1 MNELSGL
8 LHLVGIGGEGMAA
21 LAQLLLE
28 AGFEVSGTD
37 IRPSLRLEKLKACG
51 ACVQVGHHQD
61 HVQERTKIVVHSSA
75 IPPDNPELVV
85 ARKRRLPVRPR
96 LWALNALL
104 RDRKLVAIAGTHGK
118 TTTTTWVAHMVRELT
133 GQGGH
138 YIGAEVPGFSSACLG
153 TGPFILEVDE
163 SDGLFTHLATDIAVI
178 TNVDC
183 DHLNTYGDYVSLRRA
198 FSSFIRRAGKVALCL
213 DDPGASSL
221 FADRPDALTYG
232 LRGDAQLRARG
243 LTFYRSESTF
253 DVWLGKKPV
262 ATVSL
267 PAPGVH
273 NVRNAL
279 SALAAGIL
287 LGLPPRE
294 LCQTLSNAPR
304 PRRRLEV
311 LEENGYLVVDDY
323 AHHPRELAC
332 GLAALRA
339 GWPDRRI
346 VAIFQPHRFSR
357 TARLAG
363 AFGKVLA
370 RADQA
375 VVTEIYPAF
384 EPAIPGVSGA
394 QVAEAARAA
403 KGRVTFSPTLPEAM
417 DAAAGAIKPGDVVAC
432 FGAGDIWKLAREM
445 ARGLSS
451 GS

>member
-1 MNELSGL
+1 MNGL
-8 LHLVGIGGEGMAA
+8 PGRLHLVGIGGEGMAA

-28 AGFEVSGTD
+28 TGFEVSGTD
-37 IRPSLRLEKLKACG
+37 IKPSLRLTKLAAQG
-51 ACVQVGHHQD
+51 AYIQVGHHQD
-61 HVQERTKIVVHSSA
+61 HILEHTEIVVHSSA
-75 IPPDNPELVV
+75 IPPDNPELAV
-85 ARKRRLPVRPR
+85 ARERRLPVRPR
-96 LWALNALL
+96 LWALKALL
-104 RDRKLVAIAGTHGK
+104 EDRKLVAIAGTHGK
-118 TTTTTWVAHMVRELT
+118 TTSTTWVAHMVRKLT

-138 YIGAEVPGFSSACLG
+138 YIGAEVPGFPSAWLG
-153 TGPFILEVDE
+153 DGPFILEVDE
-163 SDGLFTHLATDIAVI
+163 SDGLFTSLATDMAVI

-183 DHLNTYGDYVSLRRA
+183 DHLNTYGDYASLRKA
-198 FSSFIRRAGKVALCL
+198 FSNFARRAKKVALCL
-213 DDPGASSL
+213 DDPGAALL

-232 LRGDAQLRARG
+232 LRGEARLRARG
-243 LTFYRSESTF
+243 LSFHRSESTF
-253 DVWLGKKPV
+253 DVWLGKRFV
-262 ATVSL
+262 ATVNL

-273 NVRNAL
+273 NVCNAL

-287 LGLPPRE
+287 LGLPLRE
-294 LCQTLSNAPR
+294 LCRALGDAPR
-304 PRRRLEV
+304 PKRRLEV

-332 GLAALRA
+332 GLAALRT

-346 VAIFQPHRFSR
+346 MAIFQPHRFSR

-363 AFGKVLA
+363 SFGKVLA

-384 EPAIPGVSGA
+384 ESVVPGISGGL
-394 QVAEAARAA
+394 VAEAARAA
-403 KGRVTFSPTLPEAM
+403 KGRVAFSPTLPEAM
-417 DAAAGAIKPGDVVAC
+417 DAAAAVIKPGDVVAC